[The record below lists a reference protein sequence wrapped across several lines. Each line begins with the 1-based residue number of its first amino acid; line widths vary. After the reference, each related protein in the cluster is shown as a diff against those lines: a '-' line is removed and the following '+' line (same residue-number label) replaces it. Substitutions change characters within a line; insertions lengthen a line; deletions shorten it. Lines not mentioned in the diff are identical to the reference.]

1 MRNRTLTTLFAVGAA
16 AICMSPTPAQALA
29 ITPTNNTAA
38 ISAAITAGNV
48 GLIIDSITVSSNGTG
63 ATLSVGT
70 YTNVSGTYGI
80 GDGVV
85 ISSGAVADYGDGP
98 NTATNNTTAYGVPA
112 TAAQSA
118 ILTAISGPKAY
129 NDVTEI
135 TIGFHMDP
143 GFNSVNF
150 NVVFGSDEWAEFVG
164 STFIDAFGLL
174 VNGTNIAFQPGPGCP
189 VGGCP
194 INVDHPLMA
203 NVVGTELDGVLNPAG
218 PGAVMTFSQVLANP
232 TGPNTLKFIIA
243 DSGDTILDST
253 AYIGALGG
261 QDPTPVPEPASM
273 MLVGLGLAGL
283 AARRARRS

>member
-1 MRNRTLTTLFAVGAA
+1 MRNRTLFAFTAA
-16 AICMSPTPAQALA
+16 AALFVSPKPAQAIA
-29 ITPTNNTAA
+29 ITPTSNAAA

-48 GLIIDSITVSSNGTG
+48 GLVIDSISISSNGAAG
-63 ATLSVGT
+63 TLSVGT

-85 ISSGAVADYGDGP
+85 ISSGAVAAYGDGP
-98 NTATNNTTAYGVPA
+98 NSSPSNTTSFGTAA
-112 TAAQSA
+112 TAAQA
-118 ILTAISGPKAY
+118 AVLTAISGPKPY
-129 NDVTEI
+129 FDVTEI
-135 TIGFHMDP
+135 DITFHMDP

-174 VNGTNIAFQPGPGCP
+174 VNGVNIAFQ
-189 VGGCP
+189 GGMP

-203 NVVGTELDGVLNPAG
+203 NVPGTELDGVLNPPGA
-218 PGAVMTFSQVLANP
+218 GAVMTFSQLLANP
-232 TGPNTLKFIIA
+232 TGANTLKFIIA
-243 DSGDTILDST
+243 DSGDTVLDST

-273 MLVGLGLAGL
+273 MLIGLGLVGL